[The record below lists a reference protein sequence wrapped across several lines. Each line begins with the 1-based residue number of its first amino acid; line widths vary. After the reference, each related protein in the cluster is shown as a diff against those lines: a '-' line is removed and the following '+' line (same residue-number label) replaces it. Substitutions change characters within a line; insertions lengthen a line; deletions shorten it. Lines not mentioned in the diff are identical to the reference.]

1 MASRQQEQQHNNN
14 NAASQESHNHG
25 SLCLSLMLS
34 HPACLAAAGC
44 DAKCVAAAMATCRE
58 ARDAARAAHDV
69 QRRAMEARVHNHGT
83 IRSLQDP
90 SFPQWGPSEGIF
102 VGGRDPTHFLEACE
116 MVALMSVDAKKGR
129 VLFTVT
135 LGCHNACDP
144 GCFCTDSNSFA
155 VRALVRHLG
164 MWQWVPVLTVYNLF
178 GPMDGEA
185 IAVAST
191 SVERALNDALDLDD
205 DGQLGFVVR
214 TLIETSSN
222 VRHHGGKNPWS
233 YMKAVYAWNMYRVQM
248 PRDQR
253 HDRPGGWTVNETVN
267 DDPPPPRPPP
277 PPPRGW
283 SGIYPKRSR
292 SLDALD
298 DDAARSF
305 PRGWASSTAEHML
318 EYMNYLA
325 DLPEPDEGDV
335 DIEMWTPTE
344 CKITTFVDRVTP
356 SPNKPTS
363 FCHSLG
369 NENTSPPL
377 SGWMTDHHWTSP
389 RHMVLGVER
398 LFIGDGPLANA
409 NGNEEPDA
417 RIFTTADF
425 EELIAGWN
433 REPPAEFETFE
444 LLKTWRDEIIQTRTV
459 CAWAMVSRLEAHRG
473 LVDGEDVYN
482 GIDNFV
488 WQARWNEIV

>member
-1 MASRQQEQQHNNN
+1 MASRQQEQQHN
-14 NAASQESHNHG
+14 NHG

-44 DAKCVAAAMATCRE
+44 GAKCVAAAMATCRE

-205 DGQLGFVVR
+205 GELGFVVR
-214 TLIETSSN
+214 ALIQKSN
-222 VRHHGGKNPWS
+222 VHHYKGTNPWVVPQIS
-233 YMKAVYAWNMYRVQM
+233 ACMQQV
-248 PRDQR
+248 PR
-253 HDRPGGWTVNETVN
+253 
-267 DDPPPPRPPP
+267 
-277 PPPRGW
+277 
-283 SGIYPKRSR
+283 
-292 SLDALD
+292 A
-298 DDAARSF
+298 DAARCFGSLDVLLEPF
-305 PRGWASSTAEHML
+305 P
-318 EYMNYLA
+318 
-325 DLPEPDEGDV
+325 
-335 DIEMWTPTE
+335 
-344 CKITTFVDRVTP
+344 DRRR
-356 SPNKPTS
+356 
-363 FCHSLG
+363 C
-369 NENTSPPL
+369 
-377 SGWMTDHHWTSP
+377 
-389 RHMVLGVER
+389 
-398 LFIGDGPLANA
+398 
-409 NGNEEPDA
+409 
-417 RIFTTADF
+417 
-425 EELIAGWN
+425 
-433 REPPAEFETFE
+433 
-444 LLKTWRDEIIQTRTV
+444 RD
-459 CAWAMVSRLEAHRG
+459 W
-473 LVDGEDVYN
+473 
-482 GIDNFV
+482 
-488 WQARWNEIV
+488 